1 MSKAIVFTYGGATYE
16 ESRDLHNLSKALDI
30 PIILGGTYIHN
41 SKT

>member
-1 MSKAIVFTYGGATYE
+1 MNKVIVFNFGGATFE
-16 ESRDLHNLSKALDI
+16 EARNLQTLSRTLDV